1 MSIIR
6 KIILLL
12 IFNFIFSFSNFTYNE
27 DDWFVIKNLGQIQSF
42 TEDNYNKI
50 IIGTINGIFT
60 YDKLIDELIYDI
72 YLTRELPSTNIK
84 NIFYDKSTDHIW
96 VYHTEGVSF
105 KPLSSFSYHHLS
117 RSDLI
122 DHGLSYID
130 DIGGSDNYIWF
141 RRGDYIIA
149 INSFSGKFVQ
159 ISESNNEINN
169 IKWGS
174 SMFGYS
180 GENIDLSR
188 YYISDTDW
196 SIGYR
201 VNNINN
207 QYIDF
212 NVFFDEYGNQV
223 IPTVLFNDSDNN
235 TWLGTDKGFVFSA
248 WGKSNKLESIDSGLM
263 GNIISGLF
271 IDKTFNWWFYDSH
284 YKRVNKF
291 KDFTLYDKKNDF
303 LTFWNENG
311 GIWKTYR
318 TNETIQIQSNDINDI
333 NEFEKSILIG
343 TMHGLLKYD
352 GKWELLD
359 MGDGLLD
366 NSILK
371 IERYEDHFFILTS
384 DGINEININPFAVL
398 PNSINNF
405 KNSEILDIKIIN
417 QDSIFICNDE
427 LYSNID
433 DCEFFCKNSCALSNV
448 KQMIVSTVRGLVGI
462 DLNTNI
468 ETYLS
473 PRSCSQ
479 LEVQELN
486 LFCLDHNVV
495 WILDLLD
502 PQKEFKQVLL
512 DNNIRNFTLSDN
524 YIWINLIRK
533 ARLMNL
539 NNGESWY
546 YDEGDG
552 IQGNNIYQIG
562 NNEDWIWFLS
572 DRGVSLYNW
581 RKFHAN

>member
-1 MSIIR
+1 
-6 KIILLL
+6 
-12 IFNFIFSFSNFTYNE
+12 
-27 DDWFVIKNLGQIQSF
+27 
-42 TEDNYNKI
+42 
-50 IIGTINGIFT
+50 
-60 YDKLIDELIYDI
+60 
-72 YLTRELPSTNIK
+72 
-84 NIFYDKSTDHIW
+84 
-96 VYHTEGVSF
+96 
-105 KPLSSFSYHHLS
+105 
-117 RSDLI
+117 
-122 DHGLSYID
+122 
-130 DIGGSDNYIWF
+130 
-141 RRGDYIIA
+141 
-149 INSFSGKFVQ
+149 
-159 ISESNNEINN
+159 
-169 IKWGS
+169 
-174 SMFGYS
+174 MFGYS

-207 QYIDF
+207 QYIDY

-318 TNETIQIQSNDINDI
+318 TNETIQIQSSDINDM

-524 YIWINLIRK
+524 YIWVNLIRK